1 MVYDERRYQI
11 MDKNLNENH
20 KKINKIEEN
29 AKKMYFIH
37 TLGIQQILVLH
48 VK

>member
-11 MDKNLNENH
+11 VDKNLNENH

-29 AKKMYFIH
+29 AKKNVPHSYVRYTTNI
-37 TLGIQQILVLH
+37 GITC
-48 VK
+48 